1 MNPTYMS
8 SSLPV
13 IRIAVLDLNAGLPN
27 QGMRCIREILEKYRE
42 DQQLEMEYD
51 VFEVRT
57 KDEVPGT
64 DYDIYI
70 SSGGPGSPYDGE
82 GLVWEEKYFQLL
94 TDLQE
99 HNLKNASSS
108 KHFFFICHSFQIA
121 CRYFGVGQV
130 VKRKSTSFGVFP
142 VHKTD
147 EGQLEPILSGLDD
160 PFYVVDS
167 RDWQVIQPDH
177 EKIEMLGAT
186 VLALEKIRPHVDLER
201 CIMAVRFSD
210 SFFGTQFHPEADSSG
225 MSAYL
230 QTEEK
235 RKMIIENHGLEKF
248 ESMVTQLNDPDKISL
263 TQSMILPTFLD
274 MAIHA
279 RQSVLS

>member
-1 MNPTYMS
+1 MNSSYMS
-8 SSLPV
+8 PSLPL
-13 IRIAVLDLNAGLPN
+13 IRVAVLDLNAGLPN

-42 DQQLEMEYD
+42 DQQLEMIYD

-57 KDEVPGT
+57 KDEVPGI

-82 GLVWEEKYFQLL
+82 GLVWESKYFQLL
-94 TDLQE
+94 NDLQE
-99 HNLKNASSS
+99 HNSKNASAA

-142 VHKTD
+142 VHMTE
-147 EGQLEPILSGLDD
+147 EGRQEPILSGLGD

-177 EKIEMLGAT
+177 EKIEMMGAT
-186 VLALEKIRPHVDLER
+186 VLALEKIRPHIDLER

-235 RKMIIENHGLEKF
+235 RKTIIENHGLEKF

-279 RQSVLS
+279 RQTILA

>member
-1 MNPTYMS
+1 MNPIYMS
-8 SSLPV
+8 SSLPL
-13 IRIAVLDLNAGLPN
+13 IRVAVLDLNAGLPN

-51 VFEVRT
+51 VFDVRT

-82 GLVWEEKYFQLL
+82 GMLWETRYFQLL
-94 TDLQE
+94 ADLQE
-99 HNLKNASSS
+99 HNRMNASAS

-142 VHKTD
+142 VHKTE
-147 EGQLEPILSGLDD
+147 EGHHEPILSGLDN
-160 PFYVVDS
+160 PFYVVNS

-177 EKIEMLGAT
+177 EKIEMIGAT

-210 SFFGTQFHPEADSSG
+210 AFFGTQFHPEADSSG

-235 RKMIIENHGLEKF
+235 RKTIIENHGLEKF